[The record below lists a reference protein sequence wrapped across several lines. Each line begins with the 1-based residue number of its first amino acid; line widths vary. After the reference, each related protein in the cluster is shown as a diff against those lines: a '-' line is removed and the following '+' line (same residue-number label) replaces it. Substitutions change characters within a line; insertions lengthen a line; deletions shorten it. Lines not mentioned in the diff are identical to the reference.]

1 MLAAVVVS
9 NPLWLTSLI
18 DPAECSRMME
28 ESMSELLPGRKSPEK
43 KLIGTALVT
52 AIVLLSFVLPLR
64 PAPWNAMEI
73 TLMPRKLA
81 EGVYALVSSTADTNN
96 PAGIPEATT
105 GGIIVGEKGVL
116 VIETMLNAKLANQ
129 GLDQVSRLTDKPI
142 RYVVNTVY
150 HGDHY
155 YGNFLFPSS
164 ATIIMHSESKHYIDQ
179 KFDQDKK
186 FMINLMGADVGIQDV
201 KPRAADISVDHDTT
215 IDLGGRTVELKV
227 FGLGQTKGD
236 LFVWL
241 PKEKVF
247 FTSNAI
253 LAEKPAIPWLLEGK
267 HDLALETMRK
277 IKAFLPA
284 DTVIVPGHGRPTTIE
299 ASLDY
304 FISYLETLDR
314 EVRAAVANGLSLE
327 DTVKVATAE
336 AFSDYKLYPWTHKQI
351 NVPHAYRRIKG
362 LE

>member
-1 MLAAVVVS
+1 MRTPLQGGKSSGKKWIGTTFLAAAV
-9 NPLWLTSLI
+9 LFFFG
-18 DPAECSRMME
+18 
-28 ESMSELLPGRKSPEK
+28 LP
-43 KLIGTALVT
+43 V
-52 AIVLLSFVLPLR
+52 R

-73 TLMPRKLA
+73 NLTPRKLA
-81 EGVYALVSSTADTNN
+81 EGVYALVSSTADTKN
-96 PAGIPEATT
+96 PAGIPEGTT

-116 VIETMLNAKLANQ
+116 VIESMLNVKLANQ
-129 GLDQVSRLTDKPI
+129 VLDHVSRLTDKPI
-142 RYVVNTVY
+142 RYLVNTVY

-164 ATIIMHSESKHYIDQ
+164 TTIIMHSESKRYIDQ
-179 KFDQDKK
+179 KFEQDRK
-186 FMINLMGADVGIQDV
+186 FMINLMGAEVGIQDI
-201 KPRAADISVDHDTT
+201 KPRAGDILIDHDTT
-215 IDLGGRTVELKV
+215 IDLGERTVELKV

-241 PKEKVF
+241 PKEKIF

-253 LAEKPAIPWLLEGK
+253 LAEKPAIPWLLEGN

-277 IKAFLPA
+277 MKAFLPP

-299 ASLDY
+299 ESLDY
-304 FISYLETLDR
+304 FIAYLETLDR
-314 EVRAAVANGLSLE
+314 EVRAAVDKGLSLDE
-327 DTVKVATAE
+327 TVKVATAE
-336 AFSDYKLYPWTHKQI
+336 AYSGYKLYPWTHKQI

>member
-1 MLAAVVVS
+1 MS
-9 NPLWLTSLI
+9 EPLTSRR
-18 DPAECSRMME
+18 S
-28 ESMSELLPGRKSPEK
+28 PGKR
-43 KLIGTALVT
+43 LIGTTLLA
-52 AIVLLSFVLPLR
+52 AAVLLSIVPPLR

-73 TLMPRKLA
+73 TLTPRKLA

-116 VIETMLNAKLANQ
+116 VIESMLNAKLANQ
-129 GLDQVSRLTDKPI
+129 VLDQVSQLTDKPI

-164 ATIIMHSESKHYIDQ
+164 ATIIMHSESKRYIDQ
-179 KFDQDKK
+179 KFEQDRK
-186 FMINLMGADVGIQDV
+186 FMINLMGADVGIQEV
-201 KPRAADISVDHDTT
+201 KPRAGDIWVDHDTT
-215 IDLGGRTVELKV
+215 IDLGGRVVELKV
-227 FGLGQTKGD
+227 FGVGQTKGD

-253 LAEKPAIPWLLEGK
+253 LAERPAIPWLLEGN

-277 IKAFLPA
+277 MKAFLPA

-304 FISYLETLDR
+304 FIAYLETLDR
-314 EVRAAVANGLSLE
+314 EVRAAVDDGLSLDE
-327 DTVKVATAE
+327 TVKVAAAE
-336 AFSDYKLYPWTHKQI
+336 AFSGYALYPWVHKQM

>member
-1 MLAAVVVS
+1 
-9 NPLWLTSLI
+9 
-18 DPAECSRMME
+18 
-28 ESMSELLPGRKSPEK
+28 MSEPSPSETSSGK
-43 KLIGTALVT
+43 RLIGTALL
-52 AIVLLSFVLPLR
+52 AAAVLLSFAPPLH
-64 PAPWNAMEI
+64 PAPWNAMGI
-73 TLMPRKLA
+73 TLTPRKLA
-81 EGVYALVSSTADTNN
+81 EGVYALVSSTADANN

-116 VIETMLNAKLANQ
+116 VIESMLNAKLANQ
-129 GLDQVSRLTDKPI
+129 ALDQISRLTDKPI

-164 ATIIMHSESKHYIDQ
+164 ATIIMHSESKRYIDQ
-179 KFDQDKK
+179 KFEQDRK

-201 KPRAADISVDHDTT
+201 RPRAGDILVDHDTT

-241 PKEKVF
+241 PKETIF

-253 LAEKPAIPWLLEGK
+253 LAEKPAIPWLPEGS
-267 HDLALETMRK
+267 HDLALETMWK
-277 IKAFLPA
+277 MKAFLPA
-284 DTVIVPGHGRPTTIE
+284 DTVIVPGHGRPTTTE

-304 FISYLETLDR
+304 FIAYLETLDR
-314 EVRAAVANGLSLE
+314 EVRAAMANGLSLE
-327 DTVKVATAE
+327 ETIKVATAE
-336 AFSDYKLYPWTHKQI
+336 AFSGYTLYPWVHKQM

>member
-1 MLAAVVVS
+1 
-9 NPLWLTSLI
+9 
-18 DPAECSRMME
+18 
-28 ESMSELLPGRKSPEK
+28 MSEPLPSGKSSGK
-43 KLIGTALVT
+43 KLIGTTLMA
-52 AIVLLSFVLPLR
+52 AAVLLSFVLPLR

-73 TLMPRKLA
+73 TLTPRKLA

-116 VIETMLNAKLANQ
+116 VVESMLNAELANQ
-129 GLDQVSRLTDKPI
+129 VLDQVPRLTDQPI

-164 ATIIMHSESKHYIDQ
+164 ATIIMHSESKRYIDQ
-179 KFDQDKK
+179 KFEEDRK

-201 KPRAADISVDHDTT
+201 KPRAGDILLDHDAT

-241 PKEKVF
+241 PKEKIF

-253 LAEKPAIPWLLEGK
+253 LAEKPAIPWLLEGN

-277 IKAFLPA
+277 MKAFLPA
-284 DTVIVPGHGRPTTIE
+284 DTVIVPGVDGNVGQDALRDLP
-299 ASLDY
+299 
-304 FISYLETLDR
+304 
-314 EVRAAVANGLSLE
+314 LSLFDLDADPGE
-327 DTVKVATAE
+327 TTNLVAQYPDAVSRLMTAAA
-336 AFSDYKLYPWTHKQI
+336 AFDADLKMNERSIGH
-351 NVPHAYRRIKG
+351 R
-362 LE
+362 

>member
-1 MLAAVVVS
+1 
-9 NPLWLTSLI
+9 
-18 DPAECSRMME
+18 
-28 ESMSELLPGRKSPEK
+28 MSEPLPNGKSSGK
-43 KLIGTALVT
+43 KLIGATLLAAV
-52 AIVLLSFVLPLR
+52 VLLSFVLPLR

-73 TLMPRKLA
+73 TLTPRKLA

-105 GGIIVGEKGVL
+105 GGIILGEKGVL
-116 VIETMLNAKLANQ
+116 VIESMLNTKLANQ
-129 GLDQVSRLTDKPI
+129 VLDQVSRLTDKPI

-164 ATIIMHSESKHYIDQ
+164 ATIIMHSESKRYIDQ
-179 KFDQDKK
+179 KFEQDRK

-201 KPRAADISVDHDTT
+201 KPRAGDILVDHDTT

-241 PKEKVF
+241 PREKIF

-253 LAEKPAIPWLLEGK
+253 LAEKPAIPWLLEGN

-277 IKAFLPA
+277 MKAFLPA
-284 DTVIVPGHGRPTTIE
+284 DTVVVPGHGRPTTIE

-304 FISYLETLDR
+304 FIAYLETLDR

-327 DTVKVATAE
+327 ETVKVATAE
-336 AFSDYKLYPWTHKQI
+336 VFSGYTLYPWVHKQM

>member
-1 MLAAVVVS
+1 
-9 NPLWLTSLI
+9 
-18 DPAECSRMME
+18 
-28 ESMSELLPGRKSPEK
+28 
-43 KLIGTALVT
+43 
-52 AIVLLSFVLPLR
+52 
-64 PAPWNAMEI
+64 
-73 TLMPRKLA
+73 
-81 EGVYALVSSTADTNN
+81 
-96 PAGIPEATT
+96 
-105 GGIIVGEKGVL
+105 
-116 VIETMLNAKLANQ
+116 VIETMLNATLANQ
-129 GLDQVSRLTDKPI
+129 VLDSVKKLTDKPI

-164 ATIIMHSESKHYIDQ
+164 ATIIMHSESKRYIDQ
-179 KFDQDKK
+179 KFEQDRK
-186 FMINLMGADVGIQDV
+186 FMTNLMGKEVGIEDV
-201 KPRAADISVDHDTT
+201 KPRAGDIMVDHDTT

-241 PKEKVF
+241 PKEKIF
-247 FTSNAI
+247 FTGNAI
-253 LAEKPAIPWLLEGK
+253 LAEKPAIPWLLEGN
-267 HDLALETMRK
+267 HDVSLETMRK

-284 DTVIVPGHGRPTTIE
+284 DTVIVPGHGRPTTVE

-304 FISYLETLDR
+304 FIGYLETLDR

-327 DTVKVATAE
+327 DTVKVAKAE
-336 AFSDYKLYPWTHKQI
+336 AYSGYKLYPWTHKQI

>member
-1 MLAAVVVS
+1 
-9 NPLWLTSLI
+9 
-18 DPAECSRMME
+18 
-28 ESMSELLPGRKSPEK
+28 MSEPLPSGKASGK
-43 KLIGTALVT
+43 KLIGTTLMA
-52 AIVLLSFVLPLR
+52 AAVLLSFVLPLR

-73 TLMPRKLA
+73 TLTPRKLA

-105 GGIIVGEKGVL
+105 GGIIVGEKSVL
-116 VIETMLNAKLANQ
+116 VIESMLNAKLANQ
-129 GLDQVSRLTDKPI
+129 VLDQVPRLTDKPI

-164 ATIIMHSESKHYIDQ
+164 ATIIMHSESKRYIDQ
-179 KFDQDKK
+179 KFEEDRK

-201 KPRAADISVDHDTT
+201 KPRAGDILLDHDAT

-241 PKEKVF
+241 PKEKIF

-253 LAEKPAIPWLLEGK
+253 LAEKPAIPWLLEGN

-277 IKAFLPA
+277 MKAFLPA

-304 FISYLETLDR
+304 FIAYLETLDR

-327 DTVKVATAE
+327 ETVKVATAQ
-336 AFSDYKLYPWTHKQI
+336 AFSGYTLYPWIHKQT

>member
-1 MLAAVVVS
+1 MSEPSPSGKPSGKKLTGTTLMAAV
-9 NPLWLTSLI
+9 
-18 DPAECSRMME
+18 
-28 ESMSELLPGRKSPEK
+28 
-43 KLIGTALVT
+43 
-52 AIVLLSFVLPLR
+52 VLLSFVLPLR

-73 TLMPRKLA
+73 ALTPLKLA

-96 PAGIPEATT
+96 PAGKPEATT

-116 VIETMLNAKLANQ
+116 VIDSMLNAKLANQ
-129 GLDQVSRLTDKPI
+129 VLDQVPRLTDKPI

-164 ATIIMHSESKHYIDQ
+164 ATIIMHSESKRYIDQ
-179 KFDQDKK
+179 KFEQDRK
-186 FMINLMGADVGIQDV
+186 FMINLMGSDVGIEEV
-201 KPRAADISVDHDTT
+201 KPRAGDIMVDHDTT
-215 IDLGGRTVELKV
+215 IDLGERTVELKV

-241 PKEKVF
+241 PKEKIF

-253 LAEKPAIPWLLEGK
+253 LAEKPAIPWLLEGN
-267 HDLALETMRK
+267 HDVSLETMRK
-277 IKAFLPA
+277 IKAFLPP
-284 DTVIVPGHGRPTTIE
+284 DTVIVPGHGRPTTVE

-304 FISYLETLDR
+304 FIGYLETLDR
-314 EVRAAVANGLSLE
+314 EVRAAVDKGLSLE
-327 DTVKVATAE
+327 ETVKVATAE
-336 AFSDYKLYPWTHKQI
+336 AYSGYKLYPWTHKQI

>member
-1 MLAAVVVS
+1 
-9 NPLWLTSLI
+9 
-18 DPAECSRMME
+18 
-28 ESMSELLPGRKSPEK
+28 MSEPLPSSKSSGK
-43 KLIGTALVT
+43 KLIGTTLMA
-52 AIVLLSFVLPLR
+52 AAVLLSFGLPLR

-73 TLMPRKLA
+73 TLTPRKLT

-116 VIETMLNAKLANQ
+116 VIESMLNAKLANQ
-129 GLDQVSRLTDKPI
+129 VLDEVARLTDKPI
-142 RYVVNTVY
+142 RYVVNSVY

-155 YGNFLFPSS
+155 YGNFLFPST
-164 ATIIMHSESKHYIDQ
+164 ATIIKHSESKRYIDQ
-179 KFDQDKK
+179 KFEQDRK
-186 FMINLMGADVGIQDV
+186 FMTNLMGDEVGIQDI
-201 KPRAADISVDHDTT
+201 KPRAGDIMVDHDTT

-241 PKEKVF
+241 PKEKIF

-253 LAEKPAIPWLLEGK
+253 LAEKPAIPWLLEGN
-267 HDLALETMRK
+267 HDVSLQTLRK
-277 IKAFLPA
+277 IKAFLPPDA
-284 DTVIVPGHGRPTTIE
+284 IIVPGHGRPTTVE

-304 FISYLETLDR
+304 FIGYLETLDR
-314 EVRAAVANGLSLE
+314 EVRAAVDKALSLE
-327 DTVKVATAE
+327 ETVKVATAE
-336 AFSDYKLYPWTHKQI
+336 EYSGYKLYPWTHKQI

>member
-1 MLAAVVVS
+1 MSEPLPSGKSSGKKLVGTTLLAA
-9 NPLWLTSLI
+9 
-18 DPAECSRMME
+18 A
-28 ESMSELLPGRKSPEK
+28 
-43 KLIGTALVT
+43 
-52 AIVLLSFVLPLR
+52 VLLSFALPLR

-73 TLMPRKLA
+73 ALTPRKLA

-105 GGIIVGEKGVL
+105 GGIILGEKGVL
-116 VIETMLNAKLANQ
+116 VVESMLNTKLANQ
-129 GLDQVSRLTDKPI
+129 VLDQVSRLTDKPI

-164 ATIIMHSESKHYIDQ
+164 ATIIMHSESKRYIDQ
-179 KFDQDKK
+179 KFEQDRK
-186 FMINLMGADVGIQDV
+186 FMINLMGSDVGIQEV
-201 KPRAADISVDHDTT
+201 KPRAGDILVDHDTT
-215 IDLGGRTVELKV
+215 VDLGGRTVELKV

-241 PKEKVF
+241 PKEKIF

-253 LAEKPAIPWLLEGK
+253 LAEKPAIPWLLEGN

-284 DTVIVPGHGRPTTIE
+284 DTLIVPGHGRPTTIE

-304 FISYLETLDR
+304 FIAYLETLDR
-314 EVRAAVANGLSLE
+314 EVRVAVANGLSLE
-327 DTVKVATAE
+327 ETVKVATAE
-336 AFSDYKLYPWTHKQI
+336 AFSGYTLYPWVHKQM

>member
-1 MLAAVVVS
+1 
-9 NPLWLTSLI
+9 
-18 DPAECSRMME
+18 
-28 ESMSELLPGRKSPEK
+28 MSEPLPSGKSSGK
-43 KLIGTALVT
+43 KLIGTTLLAAAVLV
-52 AIVLLSFVLPLR
+52 SFVHPPR
-64 PAPWNAMEI
+64 AAPWNAMEI
-73 TLMPRKLA
+73 TLTPRKLA

-116 VIETMLNAKLANQ
+116 VIESMLNAKLANQ
-129 GLDQVSRLTDKPI
+129 VLDQVSRLTDKPI

-164 ATIIMHSESKHYIDQ
+164 ATIIMHSESKRYIDE
-179 KFDQDKK
+179 KFEQDRK

-201 KPRAADISVDHDTT
+201 KPRAGDILVDHDTT

-241 PKEKVF
+241 PKEKIF

-253 LAEKPAIPWLLEGK
+253 LAEKPAIPWLLEGN
-267 HDLALETMRK
+267 HDLALETMQK
-277 IKAFLPA
+277 MKAFLPA
-284 DTVIVPGHGRPTTIE
+284 DTFIVPGHGRPTTIE
-299 ASLDY
+299 SSLDY
-304 FISYLETLDR
+304 FIAYLETLDR

-327 DTVKVATAE
+327 ETVKVATAQ
-336 AFSDYKLYPWTHKQI
+336 AFSGYTLYPWVHKQM

-362 LE
+362 LK

>member
-1 MLAAVVVS
+1 MSA
-9 NPLWLTSLI
+9 PL
-18 DPAECSRMME
+18 PA
-28 ESMSELLPGRKSPEK
+28 RKSSRT
-43 KLIGTALVT
+43 KLIGTTLLA
-52 AIVLLSFVLPLR
+52 AAVLLSFDLPLR
-64 PAPWNAMEI
+64 SAPWNAMEI
-73 TLMPRKLA
+73 DLTPRKLA
-81 EGVYALVSSTADTNN
+81 DGVYALVSSTADTKN
-96 PAGIPEATT
+96 PAGIPEGTT

-116 VIETMLNAKLANQ
+116 VIESMLNAKLANQ
-129 GLDQVSRLTDKPI
+129 VLDHVSRLTDKPI

-164 ATIIMHSESKHYIDQ
+164 ATIIMHSESKRYIDQ
-179 KFDQDKK
+179 KFEQDRK
-186 FMINLMGADVGIQDV
+186 FMIKLMGAEVGIQDI
-201 KPRAADISVDHDTT
+201 KPRAGDILVDQDTT

-241 PKEKVF
+241 PKEKIF

-253 LAEKPAIPWLLEGK
+253 LAEKPAIPWLLEGN
-267 HDLALETMRK
+267 HDLALATMRK
-277 IKAFLPA
+277 MKAFLPA

-304 FISYLETLDR
+304 FIGYLETLDR
-314 EVRAAVANGLSLE
+314 EVRAAVDKGLSLE
-327 DTVKVATAE
+327 ETVKVATAE
-336 AFSDYKLYPWTHKQI
+336 AYSGYKLYPWTHKQM

>member
-1 MLAAVVVS
+1 
-9 NPLWLTSLI
+9 
-18 DPAECSRMME
+18 
-28 ESMSELLPGRKSPEK
+28 MSEPLPSGTSSGKR
-43 KLIGTALVT
+43 LIGTTLMA
-52 AIVLLSFVLPLR
+52 AAVLLSFVHSLR

-73 TLMPRKLA
+73 TLTPRKLA

-105 GGIIVGEKGVL
+105 GGIIIGENGVL
-116 VIETMLNAKLANQ
+116 VIESMLNAKLANQ
-129 GLDQVSRLTDKPI
+129 VLDQVSRLTDKPI

-164 ATIIMHSESKHYIDQ
+164 ATIIMHSESKRYIDQ
-179 KFDQDKK
+179 KFEQDRK
-186 FMINLMGADVGIQDV
+186 FMINLMGADVGIQEV
-201 KPRAADISVDHDTT
+201 KPRAGDILVDHDTT
-215 IDLGGRTVELKV
+215 IDLGGRAVELKV
-227 FGLGQTKGD
+227 FGVGQTKGD

-241 PKEKVF
+241 PKEKIF

-253 LAEKPAIPWLLEGK
+253 LAEKPAIPWLLEGN

-277 IKAFLPA
+277 MKAFLPA

-304 FISYLETLDR
+304 FITYLETLDR
-314 EVRAAVANGLSLE
+314 EVRAAVANGLSLDE
-327 DTVKVATAE
+327 TVKVAAAE
-336 AFSDYKLYPWTHKQI
+336 EFSGYALYPWVHKQM

>member
-1 MLAAVVVS
+1 
-9 NPLWLTSLI
+9 
-18 DPAECSRMME
+18 ME
-28 ESMSELLPGRKSPEK
+28 ESMSAPLPGEKSSGK
-43 KLIGTALVT
+43 KLIGATLLA
-52 AIVLLSFVLPLR
+52 AAVLLSFVIPVS

-73 TLMPRKLA
+73 TLTPRKLA
-81 EGVYALVSSTADTNN
+81 EGVYALVSSTADTKN
-96 PAGIPEATT
+96 PAGIPEGTT

-129 GLDQVSRLTDKPI
+129 VLDEVARLTDKPI

-155 YGNFLFPSS
+155 YGNFLFPST
-164 ATIIMHSESKHYIDQ
+164 ATIIMHSESKRYIDQ
-179 KFDQDKK
+179 KFELDRK
-186 FMINLMGADVGIQDV
+186 FMINLMGNEVGIQEV
-201 KPRAADISVDHDTT
+201 KPRAGDIMVDHDTT

-241 PKEKVF
+241 PKEKIL

-253 LAEKPAIPWLLEGK
+253 LAEKPAIPWLLEGN
-267 HDLALETMRK
+267 HDLALQTMRK
-277 IKAFLPA
+277 IKAFLPPDA
-284 DTVIVPGHGRPTTIE
+284 VIVPGHGRPTTIE

-304 FISYLETLDR
+304 FIAYLETLDR
-314 EVRAAVANGLSLE
+314 EVRAAVDKGLSLE

-336 AFSDYKLYPWTHKQI
+336 AYSGYKLYPWTHKQI
-351 NVPHAYRRIKG
+351 NVRHAYRRIKG

>member
-1 MLAAVVVS
+1 
-9 NPLWLTSLI
+9 
-18 DPAECSRMME
+18 
-28 ESMSELLPGRKSPEK
+28 MSEPLRSGKSSGK
-43 KLIGTALVT
+43 KLIGTTLLA
-52 AIVLLSFVLPLR
+52 AAVLLSFVLPLR
-64 PAPWNAMEI
+64 PAPWNALEI
-73 TLMPRKLA
+73 TLTPRKLA

-116 VIETMLNAKLANQ
+116 VIESMLNAKLANQ
-129 GLDQVSRLTDKPI
+129 VLDQVSRLTDKPI

-179 KFDQDKK
+179 KFEEDRK

-201 KPRAADISVDHDTT
+201 KPRAGDILLDHDAT

-241 PKEKVF
+241 PKEKIF

-253 LAEKPAIPWLLEGK
+253 LAEKPAIPWLLEGN
-267 HDLALETMRK
+267 HDVSLETMRK
-277 IKAFLPA
+277 IKTFLPA
-284 DTVIVPGHGRPTTIE
+284 DTIIVPGHGRPTTVE

-304 FISYLETLDR
+304 FIGYLETLDR

-336 AFSDYKLYPWTHKQI
+336 AYSGYKLYPWTHKQI

>member
-1 MLAAVVVS
+1 M
-9 NPLWLTSLI
+9 NTP
-18 DPAECSRMME
+18 
-28 ESMSELLPGRKSPEK
+28 LPGVRSPGK
-43 KLIGTALVT
+43 KLIGTM
-52 AIVLLSFVLPLR
+52 LLTTTVILSLARPLHS
-64 PAPWNAMEI
+64 APWNAMEI
-73 TLMPRKLA
+73 TLTPRKLS
-81 EGVYALVSSTADTNN
+81 EGVYALVSSTADTKN
-96 PAGIPEATT
+96 PAGIPEGTT
-105 GGIIVGEKGVL
+105 GGAIIGEKGVL

-129 GLDQVSRLTDKPI
+129 VLDEVTRLTDKPI

-164 ATIIMHSESKHYIDQ
+164 ATIIMHAESKHYIDQ
-179 KFDQDKK
+179 KFEQDRK
-186 FMINLMGADVGIQDV
+186 FMTNLMGNGVGIQDI
-201 KPRAADISVDHDTT
+201 KPRAGDIMVDHDTT

-241 PKEKVF
+241 PKEKIF

-253 LAEKPAIPWLLEGK
+253 LAEKPAIPWLLEGN
-267 HDLALETMRK
+267 HDLALQTMRK
-277 IKAFLPA
+277 MKAFLPPDA
-284 DTVIVPGHGRPTTIE
+284 VIVPGHGRPTTVE

-304 FISYLETLDR
+304 FIAYLETLDR

-327 DTVKVATAE
+327 DTLKVATAE
-336 AFSDYKLYPWTHKQI
+336 AYSGYKLYPWTHKQI

>member
-1 MLAAVVVS
+1 
-9 NPLWLTSLI
+9 
-18 DPAECSRMME
+18 
-28 ESMSELLPGRKSPEK
+28 
-43 KLIGTALVT
+43 
-52 AIVLLSFVLPLR
+52 
-64 PAPWNAMEI
+64 MEI
-73 TLMPRKLA
+73 TLTPRKLA

-116 VIETMLNAKLANQ
+116 VIESMLNAKLANQ
-129 GLDQVSRLTDKPI
+129 VLDQVSRLTDKPI

-164 ATIIMHSESKHYIDQ
+164 ATIIMHSESKRYIDQ
-179 KFDQDKK
+179 KFDEDRK

-201 KPRAADISVDHDTT
+201 KPRAGDILLDHDAT

-241 PKEKVF
+241 PKEKIF

-253 LAEKPAIPWLLEGK
+253 LAEKPAIPWLLEGN

-277 IKAFLPA
+277 MKAFLPA

-304 FISYLETLDR
+304 FIAYLETLDR

-327 DTVKVATAE
+327 DTVKVATAQ
-336 AFSDYKLYPWTHKQI
+336 AFSGYTLYPWIHKQM

>member
-1 MLAAVVVS
+1 MSA
-9 NPLWLTSLI
+9 PL
-18 DPAECSRMME
+18 PR
-28 ESMSELLPGRKSPEK
+28 GKSSGK
-43 KLIGTALVT
+43 KLIGSTLLA
-52 AIVLLSFVLPLR
+52 AAVLLSFGLPLR
-64 PAPWNAMEI
+64 SAPWNAMEI
-73 TLMPRKLA
+73 NLTPRKLA
-81 EGVYALVSSTADTNN
+81 EGVYALVSSTADTKN
-96 PAGIPEATT
+96 PAGIPEGTT

-116 VIETMLNAKLANQ
+116 VIESMLNAKLANQ
-129 GLDQVSRLTDKPI
+129 VLDHVSRLTDKPI

-164 ATIIMHSESKHYIDQ
+164 ATIIMHSESKRYIDQ
-179 KFDQDKK
+179 KFEQDRK
-186 FMINLMGADVGIQDV
+186 FMINLMGAEVGIQDI
-201 KPRAADISVDHDTT
+201 KPRAGDILVDHDTT

-241 PKEKVF
+241 PKEKIF

-253 LAEKPAIPWLLEGK
+253 LAEKPAIPWLLEGN
-267 HDLALETMRK
+267 HDVALDTMRK

-284 DTVIVPGHGRPTTIE
+284 DTIIVPGHGRPTTIE

-304 FISYLETLDR
+304 FIGYLETLHR
-314 EVRAAVANGLSLE
+314 EVRAAVDKGLSLE
-327 DTVKVATAE
+327 ETVKVATAE
-336 AFSDYKLYPWTHKQI
+336 GYSGYKLYPWTHKQI